1 MKSFFKK
8 IINLRFSWLI
18 LLILIALPT
27 FWRLLG
33 PGYFSMHDDL
43 QIGRLY
49 EMGLC
54 IQDGQVPCRWVP
66 DMGYGYGYPLFNY
79 YPPLPYYL
87 GIIFHFLGF
96 SYIYS
101 IKILF
106 ILGLVFS
113 AIFAYLLGKELWGKY
128 GGMVAAVFYLYA
140 PYHAVDVYVRGSL
153 NEFWGLVFFPAVF
166 WAVLKIVKE
175 KKKIFIATLAFF
187 FGLLLL
193 SHNLMAFFIIPFL
206 IAWALFLIFYLKKPK
221 KVIWPLLLSGIW
233 GIGLAAFFTLPVLFE
248 RNLAHIETMF
258 IGYFNYLAH
267 FADLKQL
274 FLSRFWGFGSSFWG
288 PGDDMA
294 FPLGQF
300 HWVAGVIIAIIFGIL
315 FLKKRK
321 KESFLVFFFFIFFLL
336 TAFLTH
342 QRSNFIWE
350 RVSLLST
357 LQFPW
362 RFLALS
368 SFFLSMLSGAV
379 FLLIKKKK
387 QTVVLAFLMIIAV
400 FAFNISFFKP
410 EKIIKIT
417 DEEKLFSAKGWEKLQ
432 TDAIFDYLPIYAE
445 KPPGEPAPENPLFEE
460 GEGVITEYQKGTDW
474 LKFKVEVKSESS
486 RIRIPV
492 FYFPNW
498 TVLVDNRVIDFTYD
512 NEFALLNVNL
522 KQGEYEVKAFLRD
535 TPVRT
540 ISNLVS
546 SLSWL
551 FLAGF
556 MLKYAYGK
564 FRRSSRD

>member
-1 MKSFFKK
+1 MKNFFKK
-8 IINLRFSWLI
+8 IINLRFFWLI

-49 EMGLC
+49 EMDLC
-54 IQDGQVPCRWVP
+54 LRDGQIPCRWVP

-87 GIIFHFLGF
+87 GLVFHLLGF

-113 AIFAYLLGKELWGKY
+113 AVFAYLLGKELWGKY
-128 GGMVAAVFYLYA
+128 GGMVTAVFYLYA
-140 PYHAVDVYVRGSL
+140 PYHAVDVYVRGAL
-153 NEFWGLVFFPAVF
+153 NEFWGLVLFPAVF
-166 WAVLKIVKE
+166 WAVLKIIKE
-175 KKKIFIATLAFF
+175 NKKIFMAALAFF
-187 FGLLLL
+187 FSLLLL
-193 SHNLMAFFIIPFL
+193 SHNLMAFFIVPFL
-206 IAWALFLIFYLKKPK
+206 IVWALFLIFYLKKPK
-221 KVIWPLLLSGIW
+221 KVIWPLLKSGLW
-233 GIGLAAFFTLPVLFE
+233 GVALAAFFTLPVLFE

-274 FLSRFWGFGSSFWG
+274 FLSRFWGFGPSSWG

-294 FPLGQF
+294 FPLGQV
-300 HWVAGVIIAIIFGIL
+300 HWIVGTIIAIIFGIL

-321 KESFLVFFFFIFFLL
+321 RESFLVFFFFVFFLL

-350 RVSLLST
+350 RISLLAT
-357 LQFPW
+357 FQFPW

-368 SFFLSMLSGAV
+368 TFFLSMLSGAV
-379 FLLIKKKK
+379 FLLIKKEK
-387 QTVVLAFLMIIAV
+387 QALLLAFLMIIAV

-410 EKIIKIT
+410 ERIVKIT
-417 DEEKLFSAKGWEKLQ
+417 DEEKLFSAKGWQKLQ

-445 KPPGEPAPENPLFEE
+445 KPPGEPASENPLFEE
-460 GEGVITEYQKGTDW
+460 GEGVITEYRKGTDW
-474 LKFKVEVKSESS
+474 LEFKAKIESEEGK
-486 RIRIPV
+486 IRIPV

-498 TVLVDNRVIDFTYD
+498 TVLVDSQVVDFTYD
-512 NEFALLNVNL
+512 NEFALLDVNL
-522 KQGEYEVKAFLRD
+522 KQGDYGVKVFLRD

-540 ISNLVS
+540 ISNLIS
-546 SLSWL
+546 FFSWIGL
-551 FLAGF
+551 IVFLI
-556 MLKYAYGK
+556 KNK
-564 FRRSSRD
+564 RS